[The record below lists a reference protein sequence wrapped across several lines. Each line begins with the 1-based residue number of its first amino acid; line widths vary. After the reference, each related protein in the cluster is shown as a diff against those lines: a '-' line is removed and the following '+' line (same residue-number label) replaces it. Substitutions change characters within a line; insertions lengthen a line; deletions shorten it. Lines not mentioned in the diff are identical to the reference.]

1 MNVSRNNQMHVQE
14 ESPVLSSNEAS
25 PAYFRSQQR
34 EAAVVVVH
42 DAVVSSTNP
51 SPHSSQPTSSMMQA
65 DSTVNLESPAEMIP
79 PEGDEKGVSFD
90 LENVENE
97 QEELEE
103 KDKSDD
109 ESEYSYEDDEDG
121 DYDGFLVS
129 TEGYDNSNDN
139 KTAVVEEH
147 SGSNNKGNS
156 IVADR
161 IKNQNIVE
169 DDSLNISS
177 EDQEVVQFASLDTI
191 ASANNNEAS
200 GGELKAKWKEPT
212 KQAVNMSLRVGKEK
226 SGGRRRLAADLYKVM
241 MTDTEESGF
250 SVEQSAEESMD
261 KWTIKLFKF
270 DEDSD
275 LHKDLLVLGLDCVEL
290 EMNFPEQYPFEPPF
304 VRVVRPR
311 FKKQTG
317 FVMNGALCMELLT
330 NEGWNPINDIE
341 SVIVSIRSLLTI
353 GDGRLEAAANMPEEK
368 RKELLAAAL
377 QKSQE
382 EKNDISGFKRKRSES
397 EDDDKDTTL
406 KSNDATNAYTAAEAK
421 AAYKH
426 LSDYHKKKG
435 WSGWWAKK
443 G

>member
-1 MNVSRNNQMHVQE
+1 MNHKE
-14 ESPVLSSNEAS
+14 ESSVLPSNEAS
-25 PAYFRSQQR
+25 PAYFQLQER
-34 EAAVVVVH
+34 EAAPVVVVH
-42 DAVVSSTNP
+42 DAVSSDNP
-51 SPHSSQPTSSMMQA
+51 SPPPPKPTSSIAQV
-65 DSTVNLESPAEMIP
+65 DSTVNIESPAEMIP
-79 PEGDEKGVSFD
+79 LEGDEKDVSFD
-90 LENVENE
+90 SKRVEE
-97 QEELEE
+97 EEELEE
-103 KDKSDD
+103 ENNNDD
-109 ESEYSYEDDEDG
+109 ESVYSYEDDEDG
-121 DYDGFLVS
+121 NYDGFLIS
-129 TEGYDNSNDN
+129 TESYDNNHNEN
-139 KTAVVEEH
+139 KTAVVEEL
-147 SGSNNKGNS
+147 SGSNTGHS

-177 EDQEVVQFASLDTI
+177 EDHEVVQFASLDTI
-191 ASANNNEAS
+191 ASATKNEALA
-200 GGELKAKWKEPT
+200 GELKAKWKEPT
-212 KQAVNMSLRVGKEK
+212 KQAVNMSLRVEKEK

-261 KWTIKLFKF
+261 KWIIKLFKF

-353 GDGRLEAAANMPEEK
+353 GDGRLEAAANMREEK
-368 RKELLAAAL
+368 RKELLDAAL
-377 QKSQE
+377 NSSQK
-382 EKNDISGFKRKRSES
+382 EKNDISGLKRKHSDS
-397 EDDDKDTTL
+397 EDDDKETYV
-406 KSNDATNAYTAAEAK
+406 KPNDSTNAYTAAEAK